1 MIEPENLILTGF
13 MGTGKTSVA
22 RRVAERLGRP
32 FVDMDDEIVE
42 RAGRSIPELFAQ
54 FGEGAFRQIESGLCV
69 DLSQR
74 SGLVIAT
81 GGGCLVN
88 SLNRDTLSGSGLII
102 CLDCEPEG
110 IVQRLEGATG
120 RPMLYGD
127 APETRIRDLLAERR
141 GAYSQIPYH
150 IDTTHRTIEQVVEA
164 VLHLVRAA
172 PQMLTVHTPTGA
184 YPLHLM
190 PGGLQLLG
198 DLLSPHSLSTDL
210 VVVSDE
216 HVWPRWGEAI
226 LPGLERQGY
235 RVTTVILPP
244 GEAFKTLA
252 TVSTLYDRF
261 LASGLDRKGAVIA
274 LGGGVVTDMA
284 GYAAATYMRGV
295 PLVQVPTTLL
305 GMIDASVGGKV
316 AVDLPQGK
324 NLVGAFVEPLFV
336 LLDPDVLETLPEI
349 EVQAGLAEIIKAGV
363 IGDPELFALLEQPG
377 PRPALRD
384 LLARA
389 LQVKIDVVE
398 QDPYERGRRAVL
410 NLGHTFAHA
419 YEVLQGY
426 ALHHGLAV
434 SIGMVRAALLA
445 EARGLCTPETRGRII
460 ATLSAHGLPVDPPP
474 LDPEEVYEAMH
485 MDKKKQSGRLRYVLP
500 RAIGDV
506 TIVDDVPA
514 AEVIDVLRRETP

>member
-1 MIEPENLILTGF
+1 MTEHDNLILTGF

-22 RRVAERLGRP
+22 RRVADRMGRP

-42 RAGRSIPELFAQ
+42 RAGRTIPELFAQ
-54 FGEGAFRQIESGLCV
+54 FGEDAFRQIESGMCV
-69 DLSQR
+69 DLSRR

-88 SLNRDTLSGSGLII
+88 NLNRDTLSGSGLVI

-110 IVQRLEGATG
+110 IIQRLRGTTG

-127 APETRIRDLLAERR
+127 APETRVRDLLAERR
-141 GAYSQIPYH
+141 SAYSQIPYH
-150 IDTTHRTIEQVVEA
+150 IDTTHRTIDQVVES
-164 VLHLVRAA
+164 VLYLYRAA
-172 PQMLTVHTPTGA
+172 PRLLTVNTPTGA
-184 YPLHLM
+184 YPLHIL

-198 DLLSPHSLSTDL
+198 DLLAPHGLSTDL

-216 HVWPRWGEAI
+216 HVWPHWGSAL

-244 GEAFKTLA
+244 GEGFKTLA

-261 LASGLDRKGAVIA
+261 LTAGLDRKGAVIA
-274 LGGGVVTDMA
+274 VGGGVVTDMA
-284 GYAAATYMRGV
+284 GFAAATYMRGV

-336 LLDPDVLETLPEI
+336 LLDTDVLETLPEI

-363 IGDPELFALLEQPG
+363 IGDAGLFELLEESA
-377 PRPALRD
+377 PRPVMRD

-389 LQVKIDVVE
+389 LQV
-398 QDPYERGRRAVL
+398 
-410 NLGHTFAHA
+410 
-419 YEVLQGY
+419 
-426 ALHHGLAV
+426 
-434 SIGMVRAALLA
+434 
-445 EARGLCTPETRGRII
+445 
-460 ATLSAHGLPVDPPP
+460 
-474 LDPEEVYEAMH
+474 
-485 MDKKKQSGRLRYVLP
+485 
-500 RAIGDV
+500 
-506 TIVDDVPA
+506 
-514 AEVIDVLRRETP
+514 